1 MRAREYRDMINK
13 TKPAQQK
20 ITTEDLKDT
29 LNRVRLALAISGLM
43 GGSIVGA
50 NAKKNTQEDNDDI
63 ENKETTE

>member
-1 MRAREYRDMINK
+1 MTNK